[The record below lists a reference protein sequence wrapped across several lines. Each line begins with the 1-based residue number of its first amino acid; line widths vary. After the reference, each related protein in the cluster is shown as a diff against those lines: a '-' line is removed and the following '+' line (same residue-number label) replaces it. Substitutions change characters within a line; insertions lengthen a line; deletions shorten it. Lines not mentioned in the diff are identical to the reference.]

1 MSVVLST
8 ASLSA
13 ADRSELW
20 HHAVSRTF
28 IPLDVQLLEE
38 DPSPGR
44 IVSNQLGS
52 LRISQVQ
59 AGPQTVTRSRRLIR
73 DGKEHLILT
82 LQQRGT
88 AIKEQ
93 DGRQAWIGPGD
104 FSLSDSSRPF
114 RKTVQGD
121 FSFTSFQFPRTDL
134 RVSDEDLRE
143 VTATAFSGQEGSA
156 ALVAAYFARLAREA
170 PGLDAFVGSQF
181 AATALDLLALLINE
195 RCGRFASQAPEA
207 AAATLVRVKDHIL
220 RHLADPGL
228 SPPDIAAAHFM
239 SVRYLHKLFQL
250 EGVTVGEWI
259 RTQRLERCRRDL
271 LRSPALGYG
280 VAAVARRWGFVSP
293 SHFSRVFRAA
303 YGVTPREWQ
312 THGLS
317 GDGRTR
323 SEDGRTGS
331 EDGRKRREVGRNG
344 GEREGTPP
352 RTGALHRSSPTS
364 PTLGASCP
372 TPRPTRPPS
381 SPHSRP

>member
-13 ADRSELW
+13 ADRRERW

-28 IPLDVQLLEE
+28 VPLDLQLLED

-59 AGPQTVTRSRRLIR
+59 AGPQRVTRSSRLIR
-73 DGKEHLILT
+73 DGKQHLILT

-93 DGRQAWIGPGD
+93 DGRQARIGPGD

-114 RKTVQGD
+114 RKTVRSD
-121 FSFTSFQFPRTDL
+121 FSFTSFHFPRTDL
-134 RVSDEDLRE
+134 RVRDEDLRA

-156 ALVAAYFARLAREA
+156 ALVATYFARLAREA
-170 PGLDAFVGSQF
+170 PSLDAFVGGQF
-181 AATALDLLALLINE
+181 AATPLDLLALLINE
-195 RCGRFASQAPEA
+195 RRGYFAPGAPET

-220 RHLADPGL
+220 RNLSDPGL
-228 SPPDIAAAHFM
+228 SPPDIAAAHFI

-250 EGVTVGEWI
+250 ERVTVGEWI

-293 SHFSRVFRAA
+293 SHFSRAFRAA

-312 THGLS
+312 TKGLS
-317 GDGRTR
+317 GDGQ
-323 SEDGRTGS
+323 DAGA
-331 EDGRKRREVGRNG
+331 DGRNG
-344 GEREGTPP
+344 GEREGTLP
-352 RTGALHRSSPTS
+352 RTGPLHRSSPTS

-372 TPRPTRPPS
+372 TPRPARPPS

>member
-13 ADRSELW
+13 TDRSELW

-28 IPLDVQLLEE
+28 IPLDVRLLEE
-38 DPSPGR
+38 EPSPGR

-59 AGPQTVTRSRRLIR
+59 AGPQTVTRSSRLIR
-73 DGKEHLILT
+73 DGKEDLILT

-93 DGRQAWIGPGD
+93 DGRQARIGPGD

-134 RVSDEDLRE
+134 RVREEDLRA

-156 ALVAAYFARLAREA
+156 ALVSAYLGRLAREA
-170 PGLDAFVGSQF
+170 PGLDAFVGRQF
-181 AATALDLLALLINE
+181 AATALDLLALLVNE
-195 RCGRFASQAPEA
+195 QCGRDPQVPET

-228 SPPDIAAAHFM
+228 SPPDIAAAHRM

-271 LRSPALGYG
+271 LHSPALGYG

-293 SHFSRVFRAA
+293 SHFSRAFRAA
-303 YGVTPREWQ
+303 YGMTPREWQ
-312 THGLS
+312 MHGLS
-317 GDGRTR
+317 GDGRK
-323 SEDGRTGS
+323 GG
-331 EDGRKRREVGRNG
+331 EDGRKGRAGRWNG
-344 GEREGTPP
+344 GQGEGTPP
-352 RTGALHRSSPTS
+352 RTGALHRSSPSS